1 LADEGPGRVERWAA
15 PLAAVGGAVALYL
28 PEGVLSGRRDL
39 YGSDFLQIH
48 QYRMEFVREAWAHG
62 FRGVPGWYPRE
73 ALGMPFLADIQSFP
87 FVPTRLLL
95 LLFPPHAAYG
105 PGILLAAALA
115 ALFAHLFARA
125 LGMRPLA
132 AAAAGFTFAAS
143 SFFASRVMAG
153 HLPLLEAY
161 PALPLLLWL
170 AERFVSARADG
181 RYLLGLALAAFCV
194 ALAGHP
200 QLPFYAL
207 VACAAY
213 LVFRLPRRRVAWPLA
228 ALALGVAMSPFV
240 WLPTLRLIGRST
252 RVLALDRPD
261 NDVAFPLA
269 RVPALFAPWRDGWPA
284 AVVRSPEVPLRGYR
298 SDAVFW
304 ETASYTGWA
313 PWVAAAAL
321 LAAALRRKHATRPA
335 IFLALASAVC
345 ALLSFD
351 AVHRLLDAVPG
362 TIFRSP
368 ARLWY
373 VPVLGLALA
382 FGAALDA
389 LFARVRW
396 RALAFAV
403 AGLNA
408 VDLAVHARPFVR
420 STIGERER
428 RPRIEE
434 VLARGTGTFRV
445 ALDYNLPIAPTRRY
459 DDVGFFTSLQPAST
473 YRALLALARSPARL
487 NIQYFSGAW
496 QLDAAALKS
505 CGVRYVG
512 SLAERP
518 DLVRL
523 LTEDGVNL
531 YEVPEPVPRALFFPD
546 ADVRFWNEPEMPRL
560 LASPRL
566 DRVLLLPLEEAGART
581 PEPGGSG
588 PRTARFDRPSP
599 DAMEVAFDAD
609 RAGWVRVLESHDP
622 GWSATLD
629 GVPAR
634 VVRSES
640 FLMAVRVPAGSHV
653 VRFAYATPGA
663 RAGALLSLAA
673 LTALVLFLRVHGAYS

>member
-1 LADEGPGRVERWAA
+1 M
-15 PLAAVGGAVALYL
+15 ALYL
-28 PEGVLSGRRDL
+28 PAGVLSGLRDL

-48 QYRMEFVREAWAHG
+48 QYRMEFVHEAWAHG
-62 FRGVPGWYPRE
+62 FRGVPGWYSRE

-87 FVPTRLLL
+87 FLPTRLLL

-105 PGILLAAALA
+105 PGVLIAAALS

-125 LGMRPLA
+125 LGLRPLA
-132 AAAAGFTFAAS
+132 AAAAGFTFAGS
-143 SFFASRVMAG
+143 GFFASRVMAG

-170 AERFVSARADG
+170 AERFVSAARPGGRA
-181 RYLLGLALAAFCV
+181 LLSLALAAFCV

-200 QLPFYAL
+200 QLPFYSL
-207 VACAAY
+207 VLCAAY
-213 LVFRLPRRRVAWPLA
+213 LVFRLPRGRVAWPLA
-228 ALALGVAMSPFV
+228 ALALGVAASLFV
-240 WLPTLRLIGRST
+240 WTPTLRLIQRST
-252 RVLALDRPD
+252 RILSLERPD
-261 NDVAFPLA
+261 NDVAFPIA
-269 RVPALFAPWRDGWPA
+269 RLPALLAPWRDGWPA
-284 AVVRSPEVPLRGYR
+284 AVVRSPEVPFHGYR

-304 ETASYTGWA
+304 ETTSYTGWA
-313 PWVAAAAL
+313 SWLAAAAL
-321 LAAALRRKHATRPA
+321 LAAAARQRRWTRPA
-335 IFLALASAVC
+335 VFLALASVAC
-345 ALLSFD
+345 AGLSLD
-351 AVHRLLDAVPG
+351 AVQRLLDALPG

-382 FGAALDA
+382 FGAAVEA
-389 LFARVRW
+389 LLSRGRW
-396 RALAFAV
+396 RPIAFALV
-403 AGLNA
+403 VLHA
-408 VDLAVHARPFVR
+408 VDLYSHSSPFVR
-420 STIGERER
+420 STLGERER

-459 DDVGFFTSLQPAST
+459 DDVGFFTSLQPAAT
-473 YRALLALARSPARL
+473 YRALLALARAPDRL

-496 QLDAAALKS
+496 QLDAAALRS

-512 SLAERP
+512 SLAERT

-546 ADVRFWNEPEMPRL
+546 ADIRFWNEPEMPRL
-560 LASPRL
+560 LRSPQV
-566 DRVLLLPLEEAGART
+566 DRVLLLPLEEADGREAAR
-581 PEPGGSG
+581 EPGSG
-588 PRTARFDRPSP
+588 PRPARFARPSP
-599 DAMEVAFDAD
+599 DAMEVAVEAD
-609 RAGWVRVLESHDP
+609 RAGWVRILESHDP

-634 VVRSES
+634 IVRSEG
-640 FLMAVRVPAGSHV
+640 FLMAVRVAAGSHV
-653 VRFAYATPGA
+653 VRFTYATPGA
-663 RAGALLSLAA
+663 RTGALLSLAA
-673 LTALVLFLRVHGAYS
+673 LGALVLLMRAKRVGAYS